1 MSWMH
6 NKLDSTRGGRRVAEF
21 KIWFWALCYEYLLS
35 LFSKLSIF
43 SMLREL
49 RPLLHDRATCT
60 VAGLRYTSVPE
71 IVLDEFNC
79 RQRVVLAERS
89 ASPPTAC

>member
-1 MSWMH
+1 MH

-35 LFSKLSIF
+35 LFSLSIF

-49 RPLLHDRATCT
+49 RPLLHDRATCS

-79 RQRVVLAERS
+79 RRVVHAERS

>member
-1 MSWMH
+1 
-6 NKLDSTRGGRRVAEF
+6 
-21 KIWFWALCYEYLLS
+21 
-35 LFSKLSIF
+35 
-43 SMLREL
+43 MLREL
-49 RPLLHDRATCT
+49 RPLLHDRATCS

-79 RQRVVLAERS
+79 RRRVVVAERS